1 MSSNSV
7 GEQKM
12 RPNPPSLAAACV
24 AWNSAT
30 TLPSSSESRSIRRT
44 CSCASPNQEQINQP
58 TGSRTTS
65 LSLGDQN
72 TLHWKRRLTR
82 MQSWS
87 SGERESAPRTET
99 RSVSEGR
106 VGWLEMRASKD
117 AKRSEARRSG
127 RRRPPNIITARQ
139 KQQKCSARQVVIR
152 AITCHHFSKTRNF
165 FRGNK

>member
-30 TLPSSSESRSIRRT
+30 TLPSSSDSRSIRRT
-44 CSCASPNQEQINQP
+44 CSCRPKPRTNQSANGKSNHFP
-58 TGSRTTS
+58 FPGK
-65 LSLGDQN
+65 N
-72 TLHWKRRLTR
+72 TLHRKRRLTR